1 MFTHTHTCRAFL
13 NEAMVSSSCLFLDVW
28 LWHKF
33 PSFIQFKTSKVY
45 SFKVVCNTCT
55 KKKKKKKLI
64 CELSVQ
70 CELHNDFI
78 VNTVDNSNLFW
89 WLHCWQCHFN
99 WQSCLL
105 FQWIW
110 PIYGS
115 NCSAISGCRIERS
128 FSARFFSCKSP
139 LVSSL
144 FQRSIRR
151 YVFSTVSLY
160 SFSISW

>member
-1 MFTHTHTCRAFL
+1 MKQWWAHHAFFLMYGSGISSPVLYNLKQAKFTLSKLSVTH
-13 NEAMVSSSCLFLDVW
+13 V
-28 LWHKF
+28 
-33 PSFIQFKTSKVY
+33 Q
-45 SFKVVCNTCT
+45 
-55 KKKKKKKLI
+55 KKKKLI

-70 CELHNDFI
+70 CELHNNFI

-99 WQSCLL
+99 WQRYRYMFHCLL
-105 FQWIW
+105 SQWIW

>member
-1 MFTHTHTCRAFL
+1 MKQWWAHHAFFLMYGSGISSPVLYNLKQAKFTLSKLSVTH
-13 NEAMVSSSCLFLDVW
+13 V
-28 LWHKF
+28 
-33 PSFIQFKTSKVY
+33 Q
-45 SFKVVCNTCT
+45 
-55 KKKKKKKLI
+55 KKKKLI

-99 WQSCLL
+99 WQRYRYLFHCLL

>member
-1 MFTHTHTCRAFL
+1 MKQWWAHHAFFLMYGSGISSPVLYNLKQAKVTLSKLSITH
-13 NEAMVSSSCLFLDVW
+13 
-28 LWHKF
+28 
-33 PSFIQFKTSKVY
+33 IQ
-45 SFKVVCNTCT
+45 
-55 KKKKKKKLI
+55 KKKNKLI

-99 WQSCLL
+99 WQRYRYLFHCLL

>member
-1 MFTHTHTCRAFL
+1 MKQWWAHHAFFLMCGSGISSPVLYNLKQAKFTLSKLSVTH
-13 NEAMVSSSCLFLDVW
+13 V
-28 LWHKF
+28 
-33 PSFIQFKTSKVY
+33 Q
-45 SFKVVCNTCT
+45 
-55 KKKKKKKLI
+55 KKKKKLI

-99 WQSCLL
+99 WQRYRYLFHCLL

>member
-1 MFTHTHTCRAFL
+1 MKLIIFSDQGLCILVINIALQHEVFYVAVLLIIYSNDNVFTHTHTCRAFL

-55 KKKKKKKLI
+55 KKKKEKLI

-89 WLHCWQCHFN
+89 
-99 WQSCLL
+99 
-105 FQWIW
+105 
-110 PIYGS
+110 
-115 NCSAISGCRIERS
+115 
-128 FSARFFSCKSP
+128 
-139 LVSSL
+139 
-144 FQRSIRR
+144 
-151 YVFSTVSLY
+151 
-160 SFSISW
+160 